1 MCPVFANR
9 GSYAVLC
16 SVDFAKAFDKI
27 NYSKLFN
34 MFPDVGIS
42 LETVPLLALSGC
54 FSVLLLQKYY
64 KTTWSL

>member
-1 MCPVFANR
+1 
-9 GSYAVLC
+9 
-16 SVDFAKAFDKI
+16 
-27 NYSKLFN
+27 